1 MLFDWVNLSSVALG
15 KERSWFKVLSRM
27 PLSCSPVRYVYAH
40 GKIST
45 KVFVASTGK
54 GSTLASKTLKGL
66 AAKGLLA
73 WHGSSQNDPS
83 QFYVLPH

>member
-73 WHGSSQNDPS
+73 WPGSSQNDPS
-83 QFYVLPH
+83 QFYALPH